1 MSLLRMLVKKAK
13 EILNSSKSDQ
23 QSSTAFT
30 QTKANEDLP
39 WVFLHKRNQV
49 VSVLLKVLSKSKIY
63 ST

>member
-30 QTKANEDLP
+30 QTTANEDP
-39 WVFLHKRNQV
+39 SMGFPTQEE
-49 VSVLLKVLSKSKIY
+49 SGSQCSA
-63 ST
+63 